1 MLGAGSASSLILL
14 RAFGTG
20 AAIDVGSI
28 GVERSGLSLFAAAR
42 VPGHMSVLELIP
54 PTLVNVFV
62 AWSTKVASLCP
73 QAAALAGA
81 LGVGAG
87 AIDEAAAIGDE
98 VVAEAC
104 LSDSTALSMSGIC
117 FLHSHPALQDQ
128 LAKGP

>member
-20 AAIDVGSI
+20 AAIDVESI
-28 GVERSGLSLFAAAR
+28 GVERSGLPLFAAAR

-62 AWSTKVASLCP
+62 ACSTKVASLCP

-81 LGVGAG
+81 PGAGAG

-104 LSDSTALSMSGIC
+104 LSDSTALSMSGRW
-117 FLHSHPALQDQ
+117 FLH
-128 LAKGP
+128 